1 MPIAISAVANS
12 LRHGSNSFLMS
23 SILRPLAAKKSF
35 FLQITASGALAGT
48 SDILCQKLV
57 EKRDTIN
64 FKRAAGF
71 AAIVSFC
78 VVSALAGT
86 SDILCQKLVEKR
98 DTINFKRAA
107 GFAAIVSFCVA
118 PLCYKWY
125 QVIERTFPAVG
136 PKWKLALKRMTMDQ
150 VIGAPFFSSL
160 ILFNLNMIETRSVKT
175 SVAKTADIVPTVLL
189 TNYKFWPFI
198 QMVNLALVPIQY
210 RVVMVQF
217 CSIFWNMYISYMQ
230 HNSAK
235 ETIDIVE
242 ISD

>member
-1 MPIAISAVANS
+1 MPIAISAAANS
-12 LRHGSNSFLMS
+12 LRHGSNTFLMS
-23 SILRPLAAKKSF
+23 SILRSLAAKKSF

-71 AAIVSFC
+71 AAV
-78 VVSALAGT
+78 
-86 SDILCQKLVEKR
+86 
-98 DTINFKRAA
+98 
-107 GFAAIVSFCVA
+107 VSFCVA

-136 PKWKLALKRMTMDQ
+136 PKWKLAIKRMTMDQ
-150 VIGAPFFSSL
+150 IIGAPFFSSL
-160 ILFNLNMIETRSVKT
+160 ILFNLNMIETRSIKT
-175 SVAKTADIVPTVLL
+175 SVAKTADIVPAVLL

-198 QMVNLALVPIQY
+198 QMVNLAVIPIQY

-230 HNSAK
+230 HNTAK
-235 ETIDIVE
+235 EKIDIIA